1 MLAAQGIG
9 VVHLKLHP
17 VSHTSR
23 LGVGPRQLDGRQ
35 VEVAADNAR
44 LGVGLG
50 HGDRRQ
56 ARAAAKIQHTA
67 AGLELLFDAVQ
78 GRDPVLDQVVLVPG
92 HGHALHAFP
101 GFQRERL
108 FSTTTTMT
116 EGLDDLGRHA
126 HERHAQLNDAAGEIR
141 RVFIGQH
148 WHKFSWHLVAASL
161 RVVGHVI
168 AGGHAAQPF
177 AQVTRVI
184 AGLVR
189 QLFQGHR
196 LAVGQ
201 CLEQAEL
208 VADVEHG
215 TAQRVA
221 VILHDARRKLLD
233 LGFINFHN
241 VGHLSLLGEF
251 TSLFRD
257 Q

>member
-1 MLAAQGIG
+1 MDHHKGGHEVELLAAQGVG
-9 VVHLKLHP
+9 VVHLELHP
-17 VSHTSR
+17 VTHTGR

-56 ARAAAKIQHTA
+56 ARATAEIQHTA

-108 FSTTTTMT
+108 FGATPAVA
-116 EGLDDLGRHA
+116 EGFNDLGRHA
-126 HERHAQLNDAAGEIR
+126 HERHAQLDNATGEIR

-148 WHKFSWHLVAASL
+148 WHKFSRHLVAAGL

-168 AGGHAAQPF
+168 ASGHAAQPF
-177 AQVTRVI
+177 AQVTCVV

-189 QLFQGHR
+189 
-196 LAVGQ
+196 
-201 CLEQAEL
+201 
-208 VADVEHG
+208 
-215 TAQRVA
+215 
-221 VILHDARRKLLD
+221 
-233 LGFINFHN
+233 
-241 VGHLSLLGEF
+241 
-251 TSLFRD
+251 
-257 Q
+257 